1 MFSVKKSQLSAAID
15 KDLMNKEIKIILKGY
30 KVITKFKV
38 RVFSDEKS
46 VPPAEVNYDS
56 MKKKIKI

>member
-46 VPPAEVNYDS
+46 VPLL
-56 MKKKIKI
+56 K